1 MAGIKIREWA
11 VERRVCGHVNAHV
24 PGCIEA
30 YVDLS
35 CSLRGSRPRH
45 TSSRCGAWQRKSC
58 PYVTFLGG
66 HREEVSYLP
75 PPQSRLQLTLLFHP
89 GAGKPGKTVPPPLSP
104 RARVLSAVGSVAAR
118 MMEPYCL
125 ASDGPSSSLGPAVKT
140 LIAPAVCSYLQQPFR
155 PHYNLDR

>member
-1 MAGIKIREWA
+1 MGRGEEGVWTCKCTCAWVHRG
-11 VERRVCGHVNAHV
+11 V
-24 PGCIEA
+24 
-30 YVDLS
+30 
-35 CSLRGSRPRH
+35 RGSLMLTAGQQTTAHIFPLW
-45 TSSRCGAWQRKSC
+45 GLAEEEL

-75 PPQSRLQLTLLFHP
+75 PPQPRLQLTLLFHP

-140 LIAPAVCSYLQQPFR
+140 LIVPAVCSYLQQPFR